1 MSMMA
6 AANTRSVHRRIL
18 AVALPA
24 ILANLTTVLPG
35 LVDTAFIGQGGIAA
49 QLGGVAIGGTF
60 CSLILWAF
68 GFLRTGTAGFTAQAL
83 GAGDNGEI
91 RGTLR
96 RAMGLAW
103 FFGFILLLVMVPLGE
118 LVLPLYGG
126 GEEQLDFA
134 ARYYHFR
141 MFSAPFDLT
150 VYVVLGWLLGLE
162 QPRIAFAL
170 QVLLNG
176 LNVLF
181 CYVAVLHYNMGVDGV
196 AISTALAQAITAVAG
211 LVVVRRIARGIEEP
225 RNDGQLLDVE
235 KLVELMSVNTDI
247 FIRTLA
253 LTFIFTY
260 FVHLSAGLDETTLA
274 ANQILLGF
282 MAFIAN
288 ALDGFAQ
295 SAETLTGQ
303 AIGAKDPIAL
313 RQAVVGSAIW
323 ALGLAMALSATF
335 WQVGPALLPWFNVNI
350 EVLRVAQVYLPWLIA
365 TPLAAV
371 TCFLLDGVYIG
382 ATRGRE
388 IRNGMLIAA
397 GATLI
402 AMHVLMAFFGN
413 HGIWAALT
421 LFYML
426 RGAVLV
432 MWYPR
437 IPRALAR

>member
-35 LVDTAFIGQGGIAA
+35 LVDTAFIGQAA
-49 QLGGVAIGGTF
+49 SRRKLGGVAIGGTF
-60 CSLILWAF
+60 CSLILCGPLASC
-68 GFLRTGTAGFTAQAL
+68 GLAPPVSAQAY
-83 GAGDNGEI
+83 GAGDNKGDPRHPAGPQARLVLRFHPVAGDGARRTGPAALWRRRPAAPTSRPI
-91 RGTLR
+91 LPLPHVQRPLRPDGLRGS
-96 RAMGLAW
+96 GLAA
-103 FFGFILLLVMVPLGE
+103 GPE
-118 LVLPLYGG
+118 
-126 GEEQLDFA
+126 
-134 ARYYHFR
+134 
-141 MFSAPFDLT
+141 
-150 VYVVLGWLLGLE
+150 
-162 QPRIAFAL
+162 PRIAFAL

-260 FVHLSAGLDETTLA
+260 FVHLSAGLDETTWRRTRSC
-274 ANQILLGF
+274 LGF

-303 AIGAKDPIAL
+303 AIGAGSDRPAAS
-313 RQAVVGSAIW
+313 AVVGSAIW
-323 ALGLAMALSATF
+323 ALGLAMDCPATF
-335 WQVGPALLPWFNVNI
+335 WQVGPALLPCSTSISTFC
-350 EVLRVAQVYLPWLIA
+350 RVAQVYLPWLIA
-365 TPLAAV
+365 TPLCGCLPASCWTGLYRRHTGDVKSGTA
-371 TCFLLDGVYIG
+371 C
-382 ATRGRE
+382 
-388 IRNGMLIAA
+388 
-397 GATLI
+397 
-402 AMHVLMAFFGN
+402 
-413 HGIWAALT
+413 
-421 LFYML
+421 
-426 RGAVLV
+426 
-432 MWYPR
+432 
-437 IPRALAR
+437 